1 MTEAPITH
9 RGCVYI
15 RECDHMGHLNVAYYV
30 QKFDQATWNFFA
42 DVGLTLEYIRE
53 NKIVLAAVEQ
63 VITYKRELLP
73 GDVLIIRTKLLELAG
88 KKIRFRHVMTHGVTG
103 EESAI
108 TDQLA
113 LCVDADA
120 RKSRLFPDEI
130 VAKGAAMIT
139 TQGGPA

>member
-42 DVGLTLEYIRE
+42 DVGLTLDYIRD
-53 NKIVLAAVEQ
+53 NKIFMAAVEQ

-73 GDVLIIRTKLLELAG
+73 GDVLIVRTQLLELAG
-88 KKIRFRHVMTHGVTG
+88 KKIRFRHVMTNGVTG
-103 EESAI
+103 EEAAI

-113 LCVDADA
+113 LCVDAEA
-120 RKSRLFPDEI
+120 RKSRQFPGEI
-130 VAKGAAMIT
+130 IANGVAILAGQT
-139 TQGGPA
+139 G